1 MLAGLWAR
9 RPSWGFLFQERAGDE
24 KAPPK
29 RGKFLLSTRRRAPDA
44 LRQSSAAG
52 ASGAT
57 LSSGVSF
64 IAGDGPNDVVPTGL
78 PASVPNPLHRLALV
92 AMGVNIFDNLDFE
105 RAVEQARR
113 LNRFEFLFTAAPLRI
128 EKGTGS
134 PLNPLAIF

>member
-1 MLAGLWAR
+1 MMGACRSAGRTIA
-9 RPSWGFLFQERAGDE
+9 SKER
-24 KAPPK
+24 
-29 RGKFLLSTRRRAPDA
+29 
-44 LRQSSAAG
+44 
-52 ASGAT
+52 
-57 LSSGVSF
+57 GVSF
-64 IAGDGPNDVVPTGL
+64 IGGDGPNDVSPTGL

-92 AMGVNIFDNLDFE
+92 AMGINIFDNLDFE